1 MGRDT
6 KTFENPCLNS
16 LNYLILKKLESL
28 VAKIVVVLGVFVW
41 VPTKVEPMD
50 DLLPLGL
57 WQLPGLQQH
66 LSDLVFGFG
75 QFSRQVFLVVLI
87 VHFLLESK
95 WQFARLLTAENDNG
109 HTIGHNTRVK
119 NPGEGAIEC
128 FA

>member
-6 KTFENPCLNS
+6 KKFENPCLNS
-16 LNYLILKKLESL
+16 LNYLILKKLES
-28 VAKIVVVLGVFVW
+28 VIAKTVVLRVFVW

-57 WQLPGLQQH
+57 RQLPGLQQH

-75 QFSRQVFLVVLI
+75 QFSRQVFFVVLV

-95 WQFARLLTAENDNG
+95 WQFALLLTAENDNG
-109 HTIGHNTRVK
+109 YKIG
-119 NPGEGAIEC
+119 
-128 FA
+128 